1 MRIFFTLLIALTTT
15 IFANNTQFKRYK
27 FKSGMVYYDVKVSSF
42 DDNLNSQVRG
52 IARLI
57 FDDWGAKELKEE
69 DLQEVQTGDF
79 NDTKARH
86 SMNKI
91 DYGTVYAV
99 DFDEKIIYK
108 TRDRDLDLA
117 IAQKLDLSNEAVD
130 SLIKLGAKKVGKEKI
145 AGLECD
151 VWEYKDQQVC
161 LYEGIPLKIVVQNA
175 GFYSEKVASGVIL
188 NKPVPPKEFD
198 LPNFKIVQDESYSEN
213 EASLTRTDD
222 FIESI
227 KELKSKMKEKGIN
240 LDDKNLTITPDLEKD
255 IINILGAKYLE
266 KQKKYLPSL
275 IKALKNS
282 TKCIAK
288 AKTKDDVNKC
298 LEPVKEIDNKL
309 GDKAPHFDIEKLD
322 EATKQ
327 KIINALNEEIKNT
340 EVTAKC
346 VAKYNK
352 TTDVII
358 CTEGTLFPQE
368 ETTNAPIEINR

>member
-1 MRIFFTLLIALTTT
+1 MRVYFIFLIIISTL
-15 IFANNTQFKRYK
+15 FASAGQFKRYK

-79 NDTKARH
+79 NDTKSRH
-86 SMNKI
+86 IKNKI
-91 DYGTVYAV
+91 DYGTIYAV

-117 IAQKLDLSNEAVD
+117 IAQKLDLSNETVD
-130 SLIKLGAKKVGKEKI
+130 SLIKLGAQKIGKEKI

-161 LYEGIPLKIVVQNA
+161 LYKGIPLKIVVQNA
-175 GFYSEKVASGVIL
+175 GFYSEKVAVDVIL
-188 NKPVPPKEFD
+188 NKPIPPKEFD
-198 LPNFKIVQDESYSEN
+198 LPNFKIVQDESYSSN

-227 KELKSKMKEKGIN
+227 KELKSKMKERGIN
-240 LDDKNLTITPDLEKD
+240 LDDKNLTITPELEKD
-255 IINILGAKYLE
+255 IINILGAKYLA

-282 TKCIAK
+282 TKCIAN
-288 AKTKDDVNKC
+288 AKNKEDVNKC

-368 ETTNAPIEINR
+368 ETTNAPIQLNP